1 MCRLMLTGRLRTQA
15 GSQDFIILCSY
26 SGARIQKYNIS
37 FCVNSCFIHEQFP
50 HSFILQP
57 EKQSEG
63 DWKRCVH
70 KLQRCDFLETAS
82 YFGFVIPY
90 LYSTWVVP
98 SHSWISTIRVFEFMR
113 TLQVKGC
120 RRSQQFYSKEQV
132 GVHLWKHYSTVFPSL
147 PELWLFSK
155 M

>member
-1 MCRLMLTGRLRTQA
+1 MCQLMFTGRLRTQA

-50 HSFILQP
+50 HRFILQP

-63 DWKRCVH
+63 EWKRSVH

-82 YFGFVIPY
+82 QLVLLFVFHLGCSFSFMDLNHPCI
-90 LYSTWVVP
+90 
-98 SHSWISTIRVFEFMR
+98 WIYENSASQRMQKESAVLFQGAGGGAPLE
-113 TLQVKGC
+113 TLLN
-120 RRSQQFYSKEQV
+120 S
-132 GVHLWKHYSTVFPSL
+132 FPL
-147 PELWLFSK
+147 TP
-155 M
+155 